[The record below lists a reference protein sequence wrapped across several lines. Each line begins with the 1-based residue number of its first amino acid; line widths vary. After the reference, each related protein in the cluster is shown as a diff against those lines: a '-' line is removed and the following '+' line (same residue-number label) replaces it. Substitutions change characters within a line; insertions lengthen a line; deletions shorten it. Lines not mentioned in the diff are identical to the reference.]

1 MKLRK
6 QKPSKEFS
14 LVIKYDRFCIISVG
28 LYFGIVTCGAGL
40 IGVLLGSEIARRYV
54 YLIEKM
60 NVHLFFFSY
69 RKRNDRGDPIVC
81 GVAVLLSLPFLFC
94 VLILSKDNLIIT
106 WICIFIAETLLCS
119 NWALISD
126 MLMVEL

>member
-60 NVHLFFFSY
+60 NVHPFFLVIENETTVVIRLF
-69 RKRNDRGDPIVC
+69 V
-81 GVAVLLSLPFLFC
+81 VLPFCFPC
-94 VLILSKDNLIIT
+94 RFYSV
-106 WICIFIAETLLCS
+106 C
-119 NWALISD
+119 
-126 MLMVEL
+126 